1 MQRYIWETDLRTGDI
16 MNCLSWKVGVHRWL
30 LSPSGE
36 YAIDYVSSPSTPR
49 DIDLIRVKDAK
60 VISTLLS
67 APDPFKLYR
76 MPQIKVGHILAA
88 DGKTKISGTRHPSL
102 GPPSH

>member
-1 MQRYIWETDLRTGDI
+1 MQSYNWETDMRTGDI

-76 MPQIKVGHILAA
+76 MPWSMVGIIIAF
-88 DGKTKISGTRHPSL
+88 DG
-102 GPPSH
+102 